1 MLIVKDRM
9 AGRGGGGGVRRQHYA
24 TDQEAFVWG
33 FFSLNNS
40 SGGYR
45 ACTSMVVNMT
55 HV

>member
-1 MLIVKDRM
+1 MQLIRKLLCGD
-9 AGRGGGGGVRRQHYA
+9 
-24 TDQEAFVWG
+24 